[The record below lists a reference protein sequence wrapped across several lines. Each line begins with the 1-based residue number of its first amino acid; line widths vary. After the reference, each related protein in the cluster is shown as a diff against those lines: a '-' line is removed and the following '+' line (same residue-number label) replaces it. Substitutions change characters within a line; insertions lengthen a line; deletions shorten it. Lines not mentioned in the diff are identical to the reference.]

1 MADKIRSPYLDY
13 AVYLV
18 VRLGVVVLQVMPVE
32 YGLAFARFVGWVV
45 YHIDKRHR
53 QVAADNLRHAFP
65 ELDNVEIDRRI
76 RANYA
81 HLCSMIVE
89 VVVLTRRMNRSNVRA
104 YVQDADLV
112 NCRIAWDLVRS
123 NRPTIVMTG
132 HLGNWE
138 VMALALAAQGGK
150 ASVVA
155 RRLDNPF
162 VNAYVHQLRTS
173 TGIRLVDKQGASEEA
188 EQILAE
194 GSSLGLVGDQD
205 AGSKGMFVEFFG
217 RPASTFKSIA
227 LLSLQF
233 QAPIL
238 VLTCVR
244 TGEPLR
250 HLLAMEDVIYP
261 EDYANDPGAIRAITQ
276 RYASALERAI
286 RRHPE
291 QYFWLHRR
299 WKSAPPLRRAK
310 LAA

>member
-18 VRLGVVVLQVMPVE
+18 VRLGVIVLQVMPVE
-32 YGLAFARFVGWVV
+32 CGLAFARLVGWMV

-65 ELDNVEIDRRI
+65 ELDDAEIDRRI
-76 RANYA
+76 RANYV
-81 HLCSMIVE
+81 HLCTMVVE
-89 VVVLTRRMNRSNVRA
+89 IVVLTRRLNRGNASRYA
-104 YVQDADLV
+104 QDADFEQ
-112 NCRIAWDLVRS
+112 CRIAWDLVQS
-123 NRPTIVMTG
+123 KRPAIVMTG

-155 RRLDNPF
+155 RPLDNPL
-162 VNAYVHQLRTS
+162 VNAFVHQMRTS
-173 TGIRLVDKQGASEEA
+173 TGVRVVDKKGAADEA

-194 GSSLGLVGDQD
+194 GGNLGLVGDQD
-205 AGSKGMFVEFFG
+205 AGAKGMFVDFFG

-227 LLSLQF
+227 LLSLKF

-250 HLLAMEDVIYP
+250 HSLAMEDVIYP
-261 EDYANDPGAIRAITQ
+261 EDYANDPGAVRAITQ
-276 RYASALERAI
+276 RYATALERAI